1 MRRYSRML
9 AMSLTV
15 VAAAAMIWGCS
26 GKMAA
31 PEAQANQEGTKE
43 GANEAA
49 KTDEEQITLRF
60 LSYAKSYEEIEQ
72 QIVDEYHKQNP
83 NVTVEIEYLTNLDS
97 KEYLAKTDVMVMGG
111 EKIDILMTPSPT
123 HFTIRAES
131 DSYLPLDSFFEA
143 ENSKPEDE
151 FNVIYRVKDQVY
163 GIPAEMKYGVVMLN
177 KDMLDEAGLPVPPV
191 NWTWDDYR
199 DYAIK
204 LTKGEGAN
212 KIYGSYLHK
221 NNEQVMYGI
230 TSAQKGNKYFNEDGS
245 LTFANPEFAEFLQ
258 YRYDLENTDQA
269 SVPLADVKALNLNY
283 YEQFFNG
290 KVAMMPML
298 THVIN
303 YIGDQNYPHDF
314 VTAVAPLPL
323 WDKNGEHF
331 NPVGATIYSIA
342 KTSEH
347 PQEAFDFLKFW
358 CTEGVMMK
366 GKTIANIKGTSR
378 LESAERMVRGFK
390 ELIDM
395 DSFSAYFNDEKWVDS
410 YEDFVP
416 PYQGEIESALLEETD
431 KYLLNTQSL
440 EDTVKNLMERG
451 NAIIKENQ

>member
-1 MRRYSRML
+1 MRRYSRMFT
-9 AMSLTV
+9 MSLAV
-15 VAAAAMIWGCS
+15 VAAAAVIGGCS
-26 GKMAA
+26 GKTVSEVPAS
-31 PEAQANQEGTKE
+31 QEGTKE
-43 GANEAA
+43 GG
-49 KTDEEQITLRF
+49 KMDEEQITLRF

-72 QIVDEYHKQNP
+72 QIVDEYHKQHP
-83 NVTVEIEYLTNLDS
+83 NITVEIEYLTNLDS

-191 NWTWDDYR
+191 NWTWEDYR

-204 LTKGEGAN
+204 LTNGEGAN
-212 KIYGSYLHK
+212 KIYGSYFHK

-230 TSAQKGNKYFNEDGS
+230 TSAKRGNKYFNEDRS
-245 LTFANPEFAEFLQ
+245 LTFDNPEFAQFLQ
-258 YRYDLENTDQA
+258 YRHNLENVDQA
-269 SVPLADVKALNLNY
+269 SIPLADVKALNLNY

-290 KVAMMPML
+290 KVAMMPTL

-323 WDKNGEHF
+323 WDKDGEHF
-331 NPVGATIYSIA
+331 NPVGATIYSVA

-347 PQEAFDFLKFW
+347 PQEAFEFLKFW
-358 CTEGVMMK
+358 CTEGVMIK

-378 LESAERMVRGFK
+378 LESAERMVSNCR

-395 DSFSAYFNDEKWVDS
+395 DSFNVYFNDEKWVDS

-451 NAIIKENQ
+451 DAIVKENQ

>member
-1 MRRYSRML
+1 
-9 AMSLTV
+9 
-15 VAAAAMIWGCS
+15 
-26 GKMAA
+26 
-31 PEAQANQEGTKE
+31 
-43 GANEAA
+43 
-49 KTDEEQITLRF
+49 
-60 LSYAKSYEEIEQ
+60 
-72 QIVDEYHKQNP
+72 
-83 NVTVEIEYLTNLDS
+83 
-97 KEYLAKTDVMVMGG
+97 
-111 EKIDILMTPSPT
+111 
-123 HFTIRAES
+123 
-131 DSYLPLDSFFEA
+131 
-143 ENSKPEDE
+143 
-151 FNVIYRVKDQVY
+151 
-163 GIPAEMKYGVVMLN
+163 
-177 KDMLDEAGLPVPPV
+177 
-191 NWTWDDYR
+191 
-199 DYAIK
+199 
-204 LTKGEGAN
+204 
-212 KIYGSYLHK
+212 
-221 NNEQVMYGI
+221 
-230 TSAQKGNKYFNEDGS
+230 
-245 LTFANPEFAEFLQ
+245 
-258 YRYDLENTDQA
+258 
-269 SVPLADVKALNLNY
+269 
-283 YEQFFNG
+283 
-290 KVAMMPML
+290 MMPML

-378 LESAERMVRGFK
+378 LESAERMVGGFK